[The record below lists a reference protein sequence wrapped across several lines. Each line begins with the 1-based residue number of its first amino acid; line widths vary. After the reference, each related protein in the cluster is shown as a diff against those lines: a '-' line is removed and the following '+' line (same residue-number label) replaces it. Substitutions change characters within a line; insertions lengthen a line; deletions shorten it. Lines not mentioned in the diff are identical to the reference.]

1 MDTGR
6 RGVLAWEDLWIRR
19 VGIAAL
25 VGSLLA
31 LLGFVLLQ
39 SSIGGSAN
47 FEGLREA
54 HESSTQISLSGLAT
68 GIGYVLLSAPL
79 FFLFKA
85 VQQRSPRVRNQLIG
99 LAILGPLLLGVSG
112 ALLAAGTQ
120 QAANTYLDGNAPL
133 TAQEVKETAKECNE
147 ERKENGAKQFAE
159 DFESANGAKPA
170 AACLTKK
177 GEEAKASNAIK
188 DSGLITLGQFTGLAG
203 GLTLV
208 IALFYTGLWSM
219 RTGLLTRFW
228 GSLGM
233 AVGVAALI
241 GLTPLALLWFFYL
254 GLLLVGILPGGRPPA
269 WAAGEAIPWP
279 TPGEKIAADLDPGE
293 GEAVGPDRPETDGS
307 PEGPRE
313 PPRKRKKRD

>member
-1 MDTGR
+1 MDSGR
-6 RGVLAWEDLWIRR
+6 SGVLAWEDLWIRR
-19 VGIAAL
+19 MGVAAL

-39 SSIGGSAN
+39 SSIGGEAN

-54 HESSTQISLSGLAT
+54 HESSTQISLSGVAT
-68 GIGYVLLSAPL
+68 GIGYVLLAAPL

-85 VQQRSPRVRNQLIG
+85 VQRRSPRVRNQLVG

-120 QAANTYLDGNAPL
+120 QAANAYLDGNAPL
-133 TAQEVKETAKECNE
+133 TSKEVKETARECSA
-147 ERKENGAKQFAE
+147 ERKEHGAKQFAE
-159 DFESANGAKPA
+159 DFESAAGAKA
-170 AACLTKK
+170 TTACRAKK

-188 DSGLITLGQFTGLAG
+188 GSGLITLGRFAGLAG

-219 RTGLLTRFW
+219 RTGLLSRFW

-279 TPGEKIAADLDPGE
+279 TPGQRIAADLDPGE
-293 GEAVGPDRPETDGS
+293 DEAPGPDPAGAGGLPEA
-307 PEGPRE
+307 PRE
-313 PPRKRKKRD
+313 LPRKRKQRD

>member
-79 FFLFKA
+79 FFPGGSVA
-85 VQQRSPRVRNQLIG
+85 ASVRNQLIG

-112 ALLAAGTQ
+112 LCSR
-120 QAANTYLDGNAPL
+120 QAPSRPRTPTW
-133 TAQEVKETAKECNE
+133 TATPPSRR
-147 ERKENGAKQFAE
+147 RK
-159 DFESANGAKPA
+159 S
-170 AACLTKK
+170 
-177 GEEAKASNAIK
+177 
-188 DSGLITLGQFTGLAG
+188 
-203 GLTLV
+203 
-208 IALFYTGLWSM
+208 
-219 RTGLLTRFW
+219 
-228 GSLGM
+228 
-233 AVGVAALI
+233 
-241 GLTPLALLWFFYL
+241 
-254 GLLLVGILPGGRPPA
+254 
-269 WAAGEAIPWP
+269 
-279 TPGEKIAADLDPGE
+279 
-293 GEAVGPDRPETDGS
+293 
-307 PEGPRE
+307 
-313 PPRKRKKRD
+313 KKRRRNATKNARKTAPSSSPKTSKAPMARSRRRPA

>member
-19 VGIAAL
+19 VGVAAL
-25 VGSLLA
+25 AGSLLA

-39 SSIGGSAN
+39 SSIGGDAN

-54 HESSTQISLSGLAT
+54 HDSSTQISLSGLAT
-68 GIGYVLLSAPL
+68 GIGYILLAAPL

-85 VQQRSPRVRNQLIG
+85 VQQRSTRVRNQLIG

-112 ALLAAGTQ
+112 ALLAAGAQ
-120 QAANTYLDGNAPL
+120 QAANTYLDGDAKSTLSP
-133 TAQEVKETAKECNE
+133 KEAAKECGE
-147 ERKENGAKQFAE
+147 ERKDKGAKQFAE
-159 DFESANGAKPA
+159 DFESANGAGPG
-170 AACLTKK
+170 AACAAKK
-177 GEEAKASNAIK
+177 HKEDEASNAIK
-188 DSGLITLGQFTGLAG
+188 DSGLVTIGQFAGLAG

-208 IALFYTGLWSM
+208 VALFYTGLWSM
-219 RTGLLTRFW
+219 RTGLLSRFW

-254 GLLLVGILPGGRPPA
+254 GLLLVGVLPGGRPPA

-293 GEAVGPDRPETDGS
+293 DDASSPEQPTIDGP
-307 PEGPRE
+307 PEGPSE
-313 PPRKRKKRD
+313 PPRKRKRRE